1 LSKWGTF
8 EEEAVT
14 CTEPVEGVARGHATI
29 LIADDDVILRTV
41 VAGQLR
47 EEGYTVVETSNAEE
61 VLLVLRTGIPVD
73 LLFTDVRMPGTLD
86 GIALARLLRAE
97 FPDVKVMIASGN
109 VAATEVDTT
118 IDGFISKP
126 YHVRQL
132 LEHIKSL
139 LPEEP

>member
-1 LSKWGTF
+1 LR
-8 EEEAVT
+8 EEAVT
-14 CTEPVEGVARGHATI
+14 HTEPVEGVARSDATI
-29 LIADDDVILRTV
+29 LIAEDDAILRTV
-41 VAGQLR
+41 VAEQFR
-47 EEGYTVVETSNAEE
+47 EEGYSVVETSNAEE

-97 FPDVKVMIASGN
+97 FPDVKVVIASGN
-109 VAATEVDTT
+109 VAATEVGTT

-126 YHVRQL
+126 YHVSQL

-139 LPEEP
+139 LPEES